1 MLRIRHSS
9 ERGQA
14 DHGWLKARH
23 SFSFGDY
30 YDPANMGFSVLRV
43 INEDV
48 VAPGTG
54 FGMHGHRDM
63 EIITYILEGE
73 LRHADSMG
81 NGAVIR
87 RNEVQVMTAGSG
99 VRHSEVNPSSTQ
111 PVHLLQIWITPGE
124 RDLTP
129 AYAQKLF
136 DPVAQRGRLQL
147 LAAPEGSEGSLVI
160 HQDARVYAAL
170 LDGDETLA
178 IALRPERKGYLH
190 VAAGSLLVQDM
201 LLQAGDALEVS
212 DETRLDLKGGHA
224 AEFLFF
230 DLP

>member
-1 MLRIRHSS
+1 MLQIRRSAD
-9 ERGQA
+9 RGYV

-23 SFSFGDY
+23 SFSFGEY
-30 YDPANMGFSVLRV
+30 YDPSHMGFSVLRV
-43 INEDV
+43 INEDK

-63 EIITYILEGE
+63 EIMTYILDGE

-99 VRHSEVNPSSTQ
+99 VRHSEVNPSSTK
-111 PVHLLQIWITPGE
+111 PVHLLQIWITPSQ

-136 DPVAQRGRLQL
+136 DPAARRGKLQL
-147 LAAPEGSEGSLVI
+147 LAAPDAASGALVI

-170 LDGDETLA
+170 LDGDETMTM
-178 IALRPERKGYLH
+178 ALQPERKGYLH
-190 VAAGSLLVQDM
+190 VAAGSLQVQGIH
-201 LLQAGDALEVS
+201 LEAGDALEIS
-212 DETRLDLKGGHA
+212 DETRLDLASGHA

>member
-23 SFSFGDY
+23 SFSFGEY

-99 VRHSEVNPSSTQ
+99 VRHSEINPSSTH
-111 PVHLLQIWITPGE
+111 PVHLLQIWITPSQ

-129 AYAQKLF
+129 AYAQKIF
-136 DPVAQRGRLQL
+136 EPAAKRGKLQL

-160 HQDARVYAAL
+160 NQEARVYAAL
-170 LDGDETLA
+170 LDGDETMT
-178 IALRPERKGYLH
+178 IALHPERKGYLH

-212 DETRLDLKGGHA
+212 DETRLDLKSGHA

>member
-23 SFSFGDY
+23 SFSFGEY

-124 RDLTP
+124 RGLTP

-136 DPVAQRGRLQL
+136 DPVAKRGRLQL
-147 LAAPEGSEGSLVI
+147 LAAPEGGEGSLVI

-170 LDGDETLA
+170 LDGDEALA
-178 IALRPERKGYLH
+178 IDLRPERKGYLH